1 MRPFFTAKLNG
12 LYTLLL
18 VLFAIKAI
26 SQPIND
32 ECAGAIF
39 LPNINNYC
47 SGNAAFTNALSTA
60 SGFGLP
66 TCWTATATED
76 VWFTFTATGTDV
88 LISASGSGN
97 GGTMVRPRITIY
109 YGSCA
114 GTINQLGCANGT
126 AGSGTTQLYQGA
138 LLPGTVYLI
147 RISTIAAN
155 EGSFELCVNNYTPSA
170 NPGADC
176 GGAAFLCNDNPVSVP
191 SLLGGGLNND
201 EPESSSCMEDPFGPD
216 EGNSSWYYWQAG
228 SSGPFAFDILPVNPT
243 DDIDFI
249 LYQLNGTTPCGSRTI
264 LRCNASAC
272 LNINGSTGINY
283 TDTDFVEDIN
293 CDPGENA
300 YCAPINM
307 VAGTYYALLVNN
319 FSTSNG
325 YTINFNTIP
334 NGGTIRGPEP
344 VITATPISICA
355 GNAVTFNGNNSSNVA
370 GGLSWNFV
378 NGGSPTS
385 ASGTGPHVVTYANP
399 GNYTAILNGTDAAG
413 CNKTESVII
422 TVTAS
427 PVLSAS
433 QTNVACFGES
443 TGTININVSGG
454 TAGYSYNWGSGV
466 NTEDRTGI
474 PAGSYTVTVTDANLC
489 TTTRSITVTEP
500 ATPLTSNTIS
510 ITNANCVIGG
520 TIDINASGG
529 TAPYTYSWSNGA
541 TTQNVSGL
549 SAGLYSVTITDA
561 NSCSFVNSSNNV
573 SALGIPSMTL
583 SNTNVLCFGANN
595 GSINI
600 TPSGGTAP
608 YTFNWG
614 AGITSE
620 DRTGLSAGTYSVTLT
635 DNNGCTISTSATI
648 TEPATALTSSATA
661 TNVNCFGGSNG
672 TIDLTASGGTASYS
686 YNWGAGINSE
696 DRTGL
701 TAGTYTVT
709 VTDANLCTS
718 TISTTILQPAA
729 ALSTSSIIG
738 NVSCNGATNGTIDL
752 TASGGTATYSYD
764 WGAGINSEDRTG
776 LTAGTYTV
784 TVTDANLCTLTTSM
798 TINEPAVLSTNII
811 SVDNATCAQGGAIDI
826 NVNGGTLAYSYIW
839 SNGATTQDVSG
850 LIGGS
855 YSVTITDANACSSI
869 QGPINIISPP
879 AVVINNI
886 SSTNTYCGSN
896 SGTINLD
903 VTGGNSPYNYSWS
916 NGITTEDLS
925 GLPIGSY
932 SLTVT
937 DANACTQTVNNI
949 IISGSSAVSISANS
963 TNELCGLPGTG
974 SVNINV
980 NGGTSAYSY
989 LWNNGET
996 NQNISSTAAGTYT
1009 VTVTDV
1015 NGCSST
1021 ASAIVSTPLVPTPNA
1036 LILPGLTTDTVLA
1049 LGQSV
1054 SLSGGNAQNNVSY
1067 SWTFDGPGNS
1077 NFSSANAVNSTALTN
1092 QEGDYIFILTA
1103 QSSDGCVAVDSVFVL
1118 FELRDPKIPTAFSP
1132 NNGDNNNNSF
1142 YVIDLDKSLLQEFK
1156 VFNRWGQLVFD
1167 DASLGYWDGKS
1178 KGVDQPRD
1186 VYLYVISWK
1195 SVIDGSTI
1203 VKRGQVTLM
1212 R

>member
-1 MRPFFTAKLNG
+1 MRLFFSTKLNRI
-12 LYTLLL
+12 LSVLLL
-18 VLFAIKAI
+18 FFALKAF

-47 SGNAAFTNALSTA
+47 SGNAAFTNASSTA

-109 YGSCA
+109 FGNCA
-114 GTINQLGCANGT
+114 GTINQLACSNGT

-155 EGSFELCVNNYTPSA
+155 EGSFELCVNNYTPNA

-176 GGAAFLCNDNPVSVP
+176 NGAAFLCNDNPVSVP

-201 EPESSSCMEDPFGPD
+201 EPESSSCLEDPFGPD

-228 SSGPFAFDILPVNPT
+228 NSGLFAFDILPVNPT
-243 DDIDFI
+243 DDIDYI
-249 LYQLNGTTPCGSRTI
+249 LYQLSGNNPCGARTI

-272 LNINGSTGINY
+272 LNVNGSTGLNY
-283 TDTDFVEDIN
+283 TDTDLVEDIN

-325 YTINFNTIP
+325 YTINFNTIS

-355 GNAVTFNGNNSSNVA
+355 GNAVTFNGSNSSNVA
-370 GGLSWNFV
+370 GGLTWNFV

-385 ASGTGPHVVTYANP
+385 ASGTGPHVVTYATP
-399 GNYTAILNGTDAAG
+399 GNYTAILNGTDVGG
-413 CNKTESVII
+413 CSKTESVII

-427 PVLSAS
+427 PQTTILS

-443 TGTININVSGG
+443 TGAININVSGG
-454 TAGYSYNWGSGV
+454 TAAYNYNWGSGV
-466 NTEDRTGI
+466 NSEDRTGI

-489 TTTRSITVTEP
+489 TSTISATITEP
-500 ATPLTSNTIS
+500 ASALSSNINNV
-510 ITNANCVIGG
+510 INATCTQGAA
-520 TIDINASGG
+520 IDINVGGG
-529 TAPYTYSWSNGA
+529 TAPYTYLWSNG
-541 TTQNVSGL
+541 S
-549 SAGLYSVTITDA
+549 TDQDI
-561 NSCSFVNSSNNV
+561 SN
-573 SALGIPSMTL
+573 LG
-583 SNTNVLCFGANN
+583 
-595 GSINI
+595 
-600 TPSGGTAP
+600 
-608 YTFNWG
+608 
-614 AGITSE
+614 
-620 DRTGLSAGTYSVTLT
+620 
-635 DNNGCTISTSATI
+635 
-648 TEPATALTSSATA
+648 
-661 TNVNCFGGSNG
+661 GGS
-672 TIDLTASGGTASYS
+672 YS
-686 YNWGAGINSE
+686 
-696 DRTGL
+696 L
-701 TAGTYTVT
+701 T
-709 VTDANLCTS
+709 VTDANACTNVVGPVNITGVS
-718 TISTTILQPAA
+718 ALLINNVSTT
-729 ALSTSSIIG
+729 
-738 NVSCNGATNGTIDL
+738 
-752 TASGGTATYSYD
+752 
-764 WGAGINSEDRTG
+764 
-776 LTAGTYTV
+776 
-784 TVTDANLCTLTTSM
+784 
-798 TINEPAVLSTNII
+798 
-811 SVDNATCAQGGAIDI
+811 NA
-826 NVNGGTLAYSYIW
+826 
-839 SNGATTQDVSG
+839 
-850 LIGGS
+850 
-855 YSVTITDANACSSI
+855 
-869 QGPINIISPP
+869 
-879 AVVINNI
+879 
-886 SSTNTYCGSN
+886 YCGVN

-903 VTGGNSPYNYSWS
+903 VTGGTAPYNYSWS
-916 NGITTEDLS
+916 NAASIEDLS
-925 GLPIGSY
+925 GLSGGSY

-937 DANACTQTVNNI
+937 DANACTQTVSNI
-949 IISGSSAVSISANS
+949 IINGSSAVSISVNS
-963 TNELCGLPGTG
+963 TNELCGQTGTG

-989 LWNNGET
+989 LWNNGDS
-996 NQNISSTAAGTYT
+996 NQNITSAAAGNYT
-1009 VTVTDV
+1009 VTVTDI
-1015 NGCSST
+1015 NGCTST
-1021 ASAIVSTPLVPTPNA
+1021 ATAIVSTPLVPTPDA

-1054 SLSGGNAQNNVSY
+1054 SLSGGNAQSNVTY
-1067 SWTFDGPGNS
+1067 SWTYVGPGNS
-1077 NFSSANAVNSTALTN
+1077 NFSAASAINSTALTN

-1142 YVIDLDKSLLQEFK
+1142 YVINLDKSLLQEFK

-1167 DASLGYWDGKS
+1167 DISLGSWDGKF
-1178 KGVDQPRD
+1178 KDEDQPRD

-1195 SVIDGSTI
+1195 SVTDDSII